1 MISKIKKQVFEKLKT
16 KTVTNRIIWEV
27 FSVETKGANGI
38 TVRIVDIQSSSRQI
52 PCQQHRHDGFEEV
65 IQVLKGRG
73 KFWADGEWTNI
84 DAGDTLLIHAG
95 VPLETLNLTEKIY
108 CSMCFFPVSTGVD
121 NKVDINLKIILEDQN
136 VSNWRKTR
144 H

>member
-1 MISKIKKQVFEKLKT
+1 MISKIKKQVFEELKT

-27 FSVETKGANGI
+27 FSSKTKGDNGI

-52 PCQQHRHDGFEEV
+52 PRQPHRHDGFEEV

-84 DAGDTLLIHAG
+84 DVGDTLLITAG
-95 VPLETLNLTEKIY
+95 VPLETFNLTEKIY
-108 CSMCFFPVSTGVD
+108 CSMCFIPVATGVD
-121 NKVDINLKIILEDQN
+121 NKVDINLKFILEDQN